1 MRNMLGF
8 IVSATDGAYVAG
20 KNIQH
25 IEVVS
30 ATSVRV
36 HFSGDDNTSGNA
48 VLTVTSG
55 KSDDIAKEVARI
67 ACTASGVVTIGDSL
81 NSVFCHGDI
90 SAVASYSIN

>member
-8 IVSATDGAYVAG
+8 IVDANDGAYVAG

-30 ATSVRV
+30 ATSVKV

-55 KSDDIAKEVARI
+55 KSDDIAKEIARI
-67 ACTASGVVTIGDSL
+67 ACTASGVVTVADSL
-81 NSVFCHGDI
+81 NSVFAHSDI
-90 SAVASYSIN
+90 SAVASYSVN